1 MLTVSGLSAH
11 YGSSQALF
19 DVNLTLEAGRVITL
33 LGRNGMGKTTTI
45 NAIMGLVPPSGGE
58 IRFDGQV
65 LNGMAAFRIAN
76 LGLGLVPE
84 GRQVFPNLTVKRKSH
99 RDGVEP
105 LETERTL
112 DACPGARH
120 VSGVGIA
127 VGFDG

>member
-11 YGSSQALF
+11 YGTSQALF

-33 LGRNGMGKTTTI
+33 LGRNGMGKNTTI

-58 IRFDGQV
+58 IQFDGQV

-84 GRQVFPNLTVKRKSH
+84 GRQVFPNLTVK
-99 RDGVEP
+99 EN
-105 LETERTL
+105 L
-112 DACPGARH
+112 
-120 VSGVGIA
+120 IA
-127 VGFDG
+127 T